1 MEAKEIILGNL
12 PSSVSKEISDISFS
26 DIEEIRLRAGRR
38 LAVYSAGGYTCSRAY
53 RNLRKLSKR
62 FKL

>member
-38 LAVYSAGGYTCSRAY
+38 LAVYSAGRYTCSGI
-53 RNLRKLSKR
+53 S
-62 FKL
+62 